1 MKILFATESYYPN
14 ISGVA
19 VFAHNL
25 ARKMV
30 ASGHE
35 VFVIAPSPKMI
46 AYEEKV
52 DGIKIFR
59 LASKTNPFRKGYYV
73 SRWPFKKVGQII
85 QEVKPD
91 VIHLQDPALISLAS
105 LRKARKMKIPVVVT
119 NHFSLEY
126 TISYLPALKIIHP
139 LFLKALR
146 TYLGWFY
153 NRADLLTCPTKTVA
167 DNFLKAHL
175 RTKVEVISNGVDLS
189 RFMPFYGDT
198 LDVRRKFKIPFKVPL
213 VLFVGRLDVDKDLKT
228 LIKTIPNVLKENKA
242 HFVLVGEGKVK
253 TILEKMVKDFQI
265 SNNVTFIG
273 FIPHDNEILPRIY
286 QMAEVFINPCPS
298 ETQSIVVLEA
308 QATGLPVVLANA
320 GALPELVKEGVN
332 GFLFEP
338 GNEIDL
344 ASKINQILKN
354 KEKAR
359 KMGENSLER
368 LEAHLVDTTHDRFEK
383 IYLKLVR
390 LKAK

>member
-1 MKILFATESYYPN
+1 MKILIATESYYPN

-59 LASKTNPFRKGYYV
+59 LASKTNPWRKGYYI
-73 SRWPFKKVGQII
+73 SRWPFRRVGQII
-85 QEVKPD
+85 QAVMPD
-91 VIHLQDPALISLAS
+91 IIHLQDPALISLAS

-126 TISYLPALKIIHP
+126 TISYLPSLKIIHP
-139 LFLKALR
+139 LFLKVLR

-167 DNFLKAHL
+167 ANFLKANL
-175 RTKVEVISNGVDLS
+175 KTRVEVISNGVDLS

-198 LDVRRKFKIPFKVPL
+198 LYVRRKFKIPENLPL

-228 LIKTIPNVLKENKA
+228 LIKAIPYVLKEVEA
-242 HFVLVGEGKVK
+242 HFVIVGEGKIK
-253 TILEKMVKDFQI
+253 TTLEQMVKKSQV
-265 SNNVTFIG
+265 SKNVTFIG

-286 QMAEVFINPCPS
+286 QMSQVFINPCPS

-320 GALPELVKEGVN
+320 GALPELVKDGVN
-332 GFLFEP
+332 GFLFKPSDEL
-338 GNEIDL
+338 DL
-344 ASKINQILKN
+344 AKKINQILEN
-354 KEKAR
+354 TGKAQ
-359 KMGENSLER
+359 KMGESSLEK
-368 LEAHLVDTTHDRFEK
+368 LESHLVDTTHNLFEK
-383 IYLKLVR
+383 NYLR
-390 LKAK
+390 LTKK